1 MNLAGFEARLRLSMT
16 LYDQLAI
23 NTGTNM
29 TGIDILTPNSRIGH
43 EIRSRQ
49 MLPQILVGD
58 AKIQPRPVTDKGL

>member
-23 NTGTNM
+23 NPGTNM
-29 TGIDILTPNSRIGH
+29 TGIDILTPKSRIGH

-58 AKIQPRPVTDKGL
+58 AKM